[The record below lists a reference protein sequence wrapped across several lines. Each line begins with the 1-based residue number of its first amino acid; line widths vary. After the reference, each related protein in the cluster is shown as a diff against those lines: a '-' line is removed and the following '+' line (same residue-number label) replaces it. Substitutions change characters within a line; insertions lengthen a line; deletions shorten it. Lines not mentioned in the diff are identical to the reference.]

1 MPAQPRWEPFDPTWL
16 ADLVADQKPGE
27 SRLALALRDCRLVFK
42 RSVAYWYFV
51 DASNANQPG
60 SPWQF
65 ARNVILESQEHGQLV
80 LDVLKD
86 GRVGGVEFL
95 ARVLEVP

>member
-1 MPAQPRWEPFDPTWL
+1 MTQSPTWQPFDPTWL
-16 ADLVADQKPGE
+16 VELVRAQCPKMP
-27 SRLALALRDCRLVFK
+27 RLADSLAKTTEYFP

-51 DASNANQPG
+51 NPANANKPG
-60 SPWQF
+60 AEWQF
-65 ARNVILESQEHGQLV
+65 FGNVHLNGGERGPLV

-95 ARVLEVP
+95 ARLGEVR